1 MFYELEVR
9 SHIRVSPTEFGNDTK
24 NAILKSLNKEFENY
38 VTKDL
43 GAVVGVTE
51 VLNVGEGII
60 IPGDGAAYYD
70 TLFKVVTFRPE
81 INEIAMGKITEISE
95 FGAFMAIGP
104 IDGMIHISQ
113 TMNDFVSFSTSNALT
128 GKESNKILKVGEI
141 CRAKIIA
148 ASYKDLSNP
157 KIGLTM
163 RQHRLGALKWIKEE
177 IAKEKKSKKAAKVE
191 TKK

>member
-9 SHIRVSPTEFGNDTK
+9 SHIRVPPTEFGDNTK

-51 VLNVGEGII
+51 VINVGEGII

-177 IAKEKKSKKAAKVE
+177 ITKEKKSKKIEKPE

>member
-9 SHIRVSPTEFGNDTK
+9 SHIRVPPTEFGDNTK

-43 GAVVGVTE
+43 GAVVGVIE
-51 VLNVGEGII
+51 VINVGEGII

-177 IAKEKKSKKAAKVE
+177 ITKEKKSKKIEKPE

>member
-9 SHIRVSPTEFGNDTK
+9 SHIRVPPTEFGDNTE

-51 VLNVGEGII
+51 VINVGEGII

-177 IAKEKKSKKAAKVE
+177 IAKEKKSKKVLKVE

>member
-9 SHIRVSPTEFGNDTK
+9 SHVRVPPTEFANDT
-24 NAILKSLNKEFENY
+24 NEAILRSLNHEYENF
-38 VTKDL
+38 VSKDL
-43 GAVVGVTE
+43 GVVIGITE
-51 VLNVGEGII
+51 VISVGEGII

-70 TLFKVVTFRPE
+70 TLFKVITFVPE
-81 INEIAMGKITEISE
+81 MNETVVGKITELSD
-95 FGAFMAIGP
+95 FGAFINIGP

-113 TMNDFVSFSTSNALT
+113 TMNDYVSFSKSNVLT
-128 GKESNKILKVGEI
+128 GKESKKILKIGEM

-148 ASYKDLSNP
+148 ASYKDMSNP

-177 IAKEKKSKKAAKVE
+177 TSKEKKVKKEEK
-191 TKK
+191 

>member
-9 SHIRVSPTEFGNDTK
+9 SHIRVPPTEFGDNTE

-38 VTKDL
+38 VTKEL

-70 TLFKVVTFRPE
+70 TMFKVITFRPE
-81 INEIAMGKITEISE
+81 INEITLGKITEISE

-163 RQHRLGALKWIKEE
+163 RQHRLGALKWIKEDL
-177 IAKEKKSKKAAKVE
+177 AKEKKSKKATKVE
-191 TKK
+191 NKK